1 MQLHT
6 RPGDMRY
13 EPFSGSLQ
21 LIAGERRAGKF
32 LDWLCPKPSV
42 MMSSGAGRNSP
53 ARRLRLMATAAAS
66 VKSPPERVPKGKNVA
81 AASTN
86 AHYVFGR
93 RTNQG
98 RGWRRD
104 HSRDAHRGVSSPGS
118 PRPWPRTWPSAPSLP
133 WWRVP
138 AAIFSQA
145 FLWSGE
151 TEAAGVTR
159 NPRLPWPSGRCVTEV
174 SFPGALGRRSRIHD
188 PQACEHETT
197 IEF

>member
-1 MQLHT
+1 MAHPFSPIERNHPTSKPVRVFTLPMQLHT

-86 AHYVFGR
+86 AHYVFGG

-104 HSRDAHRGVSSPGS
+104 HRRDAHRGVSSPGS
-118 PRPWPRTWPSAPSLP
+118 PRPWPRTWPSRHLY
-133 WWRVP
+133 RG
-138 AAIFSQA
+138 
-145 FLWSGE
+145 GE
-151 TEAAGVTR
+151 CPQLSSV
-159 NPRLPWPSGRCVTEV
+159 
-174 SFPGALGRRSRIHD
+174 RRSCGAGKRKR
-188 PQACEHETT
+188 QV
-197 IEF
+197 